1 MANAKLEAVRLQST
15 RRNPD
20 MFYGLFGTF
29 SFLLVLAMMA
39 AGLWL
44 IIRVSDLARRVK
56 ELGKRVESLEGRGV
70 PPAPAYH
77 RPAARPEAA
86 TPGAMPPETGP
97 QGFAPTPAKPTEP
110 PSIPPTPPPP
120 PRPAPGI
127 ALAGKMRE
135 ANLEMLL
142 AGNWLVRI
150 GVTAILFGAGFF
162 LKYAFDNQWIGET
175 GRVMIGLIAGL
186 TFLGLGEWY
195 QKKAYRIFSQ
205 ALTGG
210 GIGLLYLSVYAAFG
224 FYHLIPQTAAF
235 ALMILV
241 TAASIALAV
250 LHDALSIATLATLG
264 GFLTPFLLS
273 TGVDNE
279 IGLFS
284 YILLL
289 DLGIL
294 GVAFFRNW
302 RLLNYKSFLFTIIT
316 FIAWA
321 ERFYEPWK
329 LWTTVLF
336 LSLFFVVFAFLAILY
351 NVIRRRKA
359 SAPELILAILNAAI
373 YFGAMY
379 ALLVDKYEDYL
390 GLFALVMGGAYVALA
405 YLTNVRYQDDRYL
418 IWFFLG
424 IGATFVTLAIPI
436 QLEQNWITIGW
447 AVEGAILSYIG
458 FRYDSRNTLLAS
470 LGILV
475 LVFFRLLFFDIDLP
489 RQFAPHQFARDEFM
503 LFLNRRTLSYVIG
516 IAAMLFTSYLL
527 TKGREEILAGAR
539 ALAGCLLIA
548 ANLLAIV
555 LLCVEARDFLIHLY
569 HTNRISPGVL
579 RHAQGLSLSIIWA
592 VYATFLIIL
601 GIARDYK
608 PIRYMA
614 LLLFGVTILKVFL
627 IDLSELE
634 RFYRIISFVALGL
647 ILIGVSLLYQKYK
660 DVLIGPGT

>member
-1 MANAKLEAVRLQST
+1 
-15 RRNPD
+15 
-20 MFYGLFGTF
+20 
-29 SFLLVLAMMA
+29 
-39 AGLWL
+39 
-44 IIRVSDLARRVK
+44 
-56 ELGKRVESLEGRGV
+56 
-70 PPAPAYH
+70 
-77 RPAARPEAA
+77 
-86 TPGAMPPETGP
+86 
-97 QGFAPTPAKPTEP
+97 
-110 PSIPPTPPPP
+110 
-120 PRPAPGI
+120 
-127 ALAGKMRE
+127 
-135 ANLEMLL
+135 ML
-142 AGNWLVRI
+142 
-150 GVTAILFGAGFF
+150 
-162 LKYAFDNQWIGET
+162 
-175 GRVMIGLIAGL
+175 GLIAGL

-195 QKKAYRIFSQ
+195 QKKVYRVFSQ

-235 ALMILV
+235 ILMILV

-250 LHDALSIATLATLG
+250 FYDALSIATLATLG

-273 TGVDNE
+273 AGIDNQV
-279 IGLFS
+279 GLFS

-294 GVAFFRNW
+294 GLAYFRNW

-321 ERFYEPWK
+321 ERFYEPPK

-351 NVIRRRKA
+351 NVIRQRKA
-359 SAPELILAILNAAI
+359 SAPELILTILNAAL

-379 ALLVDKYEDYL
+379 SLLDDKYEDYL

-447 AVEGAILSYIG
+447 AIEGAILAYIG
-458 FRYDSRNTLLAS
+458 FRYDSQNTLLAS

-475 LVFFRLLFFDIDLP
+475 LVFFRLLFFDVNL
-489 RQFAPHQFARDEFM
+489 PHQFVPYQYVKEDFT
-503 LFLNRRTLSYVIG
+503 LFLNRRTLSFVVG
-516 IAAMLFTSYLL
+516 IAAILFTACLL
-527 TKGREEILAGAR
+527 TRKHEEVLVHAKVIAGS
-539 ALAGCLLIA
+539 LLIA
-548 ANLLAIV
+548 ANVLAIV
-555 LLCVEARDFLIHLY
+555 LLCVEAHDYLSHLY

-579 RHAQGLSLSIIWA
+579 RYAQGLSLSIIWA

-601 GIARDYK
+601 GIARDYR

-614 LLLFGVTILKVFL
+614 LLLFGITILKVFL

-634 RFYRIISFVALGL
+634 RFYRIISFLALGI

-660 DVLIGPGT
+660 NVLIGPGT